1 MKKFFTLMFATGT
14 VMSCSAKIQ
23 YPTKTVLTDSGDE
36 VRFSMICHGSINIE
50 YKGLSIQVDPVWK
63 NGDKEV
69 DYTIFPEADIILVTH
84 EHSDHLC
91 KQTIDMLSGPKT
103 KVFINKAGYEK
114 LGKGQILRNGDALE
128 LEKGI
133 KIKAVAAYNT
143 TEGRERFHAKGNGNG
158 YLLEI
163 DGLKVYISGDSEYIE
178 EMSALKD
185 IDIAFL
191 AANQPYT
198 MTVEQCLDA
207 AMTIHPRILIPYHL
221 SDTDASA
228 IKEGLSLTDIE
239 VLLYEDLR

>member
-1 MKKFFTLMFATGT
+1 MFATGT

-36 VRFSMICHGSINIE
+36 VRFTMISHGSISID
-50 YKGLSIQVDPVWK
+50 YKGVSIQVDPVWK

-69 DYTIFPEADIILVTH
+69 DYTVFPDADIILITH
-84 EHSDHLC
+84 EHGDHLC
-91 KQTIDMLSGPKT
+91 EQTIGMLSGPKT
-103 KVFINKAGYEK
+103 KIFINKAGFEK
-114 LGKGQILRNGDALE
+114 LGKGQILRNGDSLE
-128 LEKGI
+128 LVKGI
-133 KIKAVAAYNT
+133 KIKAVPAYNT

-163 DGLKVYISGDSEYIE
+163 DGLYIYISGDTEDIE
-178 EMSALKD
+178 EMAALKD
-185 IDIAFL
+185 IDVAFI

-198 MTVEQCLDA
+198 MTVEQCIDA
-207 AMTIHPRILIPYHL
+207 ARIIRPRILIPYHL
-221 SDTDASA
+221 SDTDAYA